1 MQKIVALVAL
11 RCLPRGGTRFRRW
24 FAQRVCSILRQQ
36 QFDEA
41 IAFHNDALPTVFV
54 DTVRRNVMFQLQFC
68 VPFTRRRIRHHSDVR
83 LYRVTNR
90 SGYCHWVWKRQQLQK
105 GF

>member
-11 RCLPRGGTRFRRW
+11 RRLRRGDKDFRRW
-24 FAQRVCSILRQQ
+24 FARRVCAILRHAQYP
-36 QFDEA
+36 EA
-41 IAFHNDALPTVFV
+41 VAFHDHQLPSVYV
-54 DTVRRNVMFQLQFC
+54 DTIRRNVMFQLQFC

-83 LYRVTNR
+83 LYRVPNR
-90 SGYCHWVWKRQQLQK
+90 SGYCHWVWRRVQLQK